1 VGWTHDR
8 ARVAALTRYRNPD
21 DPELSDARRDLA
33 AARLT
38 EAVRRAVA
46 TAPPLSAEQI
56 EKLRGLLP
64 YPHPC
69 APLSGDRGAITPC
82 APLSGDRGA
91 ITPCAPLS
99 GDRGAITPCAPPSG
113 DRGAITS

>member
-1 VGWTHDR
+1 MGLAHDR
-8 ARVAALTRYRNPD
+8 ARVAALTRHREPD
-21 DPELSDARRDLA
+21 DPDLDEARRDLA
-33 AARLT
+33 AERLT

-69 APLSGDRGAITPC
+69 AP
-82 APLSGDRGA
+82 
-91 ITPCAPLS
+91 
-99 GDRGAITPCAPPSG
+99 PSG
-113 DRGAITS
+113 DREAIAS